1 MLNIKAFNKPRN
13 IAGWL
18 MSIPAVI
25 GVGVMIVYPIIF
37 SFCLSFTGIRASV
50 VNVQWN
56 SFQNYVWLFSSNAYD
71 FWNGLLVAFEFS
83 IISTIL
89 QTVLGFFLAY
99 LLYSMGKYMQ
109 SVYRVLLYI
118 PCVLPSAVVAVMWNF
133 IYAYDVGLLFRLWE
147 LFGWE
152 QVLWL
157 NDPNVVL
164 WSIIIANT
172 WRFVGITMVLY
183 FVNMNA
189 VSKDVLEGA
198 TLDGANRWMIL
209 WRFIFPLTI
218 SSTKMNI
225 VLSFVGGMKSY
236 DLFFMLEGG
245 SMPQTRPVGLVIYL
259 YAFRQS
265 RMGWAIVMSFMLS
278 IILGVFTVFTNKL
291 LAKVEKSY
299 E

>member
-1 MLNIKAFNKPRN
+1 
-13 IAGWL
+13 
-18 MSIPAVI
+18 
-25 GVGVMIVYPIIF
+25 
-37 SFCLSFTGIRASV
+37 
-50 VNVQWN
+50 
-56 SFQNYVWLFSSNAYD
+56 
-71 FWNGLLVAFEFS
+71 
-83 IISTIL
+83 
-89 QTVLGFFLAY
+89 
-99 LLYSMGKYMQ
+99 
-109 SVYRVLLYI
+109 
-118 PCVLPSAVVAVMWNF
+118 
-133 IYAYDVGLLFRLWE
+133 
-147 LFGWE
+147 
-152 QVLWL
+152 
-157 NDPNVVL
+157 
-164 WSIIIANT
+164 
-172 WRFVGITMVLY
+172 MVLY

-291 LAKVEKSY
+291 MAKVEKSY

>member
-1 MLNIKAFNKPRN
+1 MLNTKAFRRQRN
-13 IAGWL
+13 VCGYL
-18 MSIPAVI
+18 MSIPALI
-25 GVGVMIVYPIIF
+25 GVGVLIVYPIVF
-37 SFCLSFTGIRASV
+37 SFILSFTRIRASV
-50 VNVQWN
+50 VNVRWHD
-56 SFQNYVWLFSSNAYD
+56 FGNYIWLFSESSGD
-71 FWNGLLVAFEFS
+71 FWNGLWVAFEFS
-83 IISTIL
+83 VLSTIL

-99 LLYSMGKYMQ
+99 LLYSMGRGMQ

-133 IYAYDVGLLFRLWE
+133 IYSYDVGLLFKLWE

-157 NDPNVVL
+157 NDPDVVL
-164 WSIIIANT
+164 FSIIIANT

-218 SSTKMNI
+218 SSTKMNL
-225 VLSFVGGMKSY
+225 VLSFVGGMKSF
-236 DLFFMLEGG
+236 DMFFMLEGG
-245 SMPQTRPVGLVIYL
+245 SMPQTRPVGLIIFT
-259 YAFRQS
+259 YAFKQS

-278 IILGVFTVFTNKL
+278 VILGAFTVITNKL
-291 LAKVEKSY
+291 MAKVEKSY